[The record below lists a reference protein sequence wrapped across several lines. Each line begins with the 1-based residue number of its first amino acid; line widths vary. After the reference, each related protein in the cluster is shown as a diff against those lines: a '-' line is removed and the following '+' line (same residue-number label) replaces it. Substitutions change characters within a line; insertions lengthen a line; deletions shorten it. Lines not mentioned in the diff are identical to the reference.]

1 MWISLEGHRILLH
14 REQTAVHSHNHQSES
29 FLLLFAFCKQ
39 LHMESEF
46 VVQLYQTS
54 LVIYLL
60 VLRITFFLR
69 KPKAKII
76 PRYLVRR
83 IWFTISFIVHCFFF
97 GLSFHSWKFWGIKQL
112 VNAWKYTYF
121 STGDSGLN
129 IQLSQFANFTK
140 TKMVSCFRLS
150 FQQVEYCF
158 LVNLG
163 S

>member
-1 MWISLEGHRILLH
+1 MGLHHSLNCCYGFFHLCSHWLTSWRLSYLVVWISLEGHRILLH

-29 FLLLFAFCKQ
+29 FLLLFAFYKQ
-39 LHMESEF
+39 LHTESEF

-83 IWFTISFIVHCFFF
+83 IWFTISFIVHCFFLACHFTAESF
-97 GLSFHSWKFWGIKQL
+97 GDLNSLWMLESTHIFPL
-112 VNAWKYTYF
+112 VTL
-121 STGDSGLN
+121 D
-129 IQLSQFANFTK
+129 
-140 TKMVSCFRLS
+140 
-150 FQQVEYCF
+150 
-158 LVNLG
+158 
-163 S
+163 